1 MADLP
6 AGHTHFGHGVAHF
19 GQKPEMPC
27 FFNTFSS
34 VFRHPTMKK
43 IYLSCTLLIFLFTHA
58 FGQSLEKECE
68 EKFTIA
74 DSLVN
79 AGNLQGALDIHY
91 ELLEKLEKNPKEEE
105 DYTWLSK
112 NYYKLSNVY
121 LFLND
126 TLSTLYADKAIQ
138 SAFKTSNNALIER
151 SYSLKYYCLYDVPG
165 KSNELNFIADKCIEY
180 SLLVDNN
187 SMLAEAYMHKC
198 NALVELNQV
207 DAGDAYCRKAEALFL
222 EMDNDA
228 YLASVYSNIGNVFVK
243 SDQIEKALYYHEKGY
258 ELSLKI
264 ENLNYIIDDA
274 SNLATD
280 HYKLGNYK
288 LSSEFYKI
296 FADSLVV
303 KYEKLLDERFT
314 EADAKFKAEEKDKII
329 AQQEL
334 EAAQSKTRQNRI
346 IFGGVILLLILLGIY
361 QWYIYRQRKKK
372 DAAEQKLLKEQE
384 MNQIRTTFLENVAH
398 EIRTPITLINGH
410 LSLVLEQGDTTPEL
424 KRHVQLALDNSQR
437 LLSNS
442 NEILDLLRYKKG
454 KLPLRLTNLPLNVF
468 LKRLFY
474 SFESLAE
481 IKKVELKF
489 NSNAPDELLVHT
501 DESRLEKILGNL
513 ISNAI
518 KFSPS
523 DSTIEF
529 NVHLEPNRLT
539 IHVRDYGQG
548 IEVGEQK
555 KIFERF
561 YQSKHTDS
569 AGGVGVGLSLAKEFA
584 ESLDGNLS
592 VESQP
597 GSGSTFCFV
606 MPVNAVENK
615 TTTESEVEEPTAQR
629 EPEADL
635 AFLDEKKPH
644 VLIVEDNPEM
654 NAFLGEIL
662 SEHYS
667 CDTCFDGIEGLQKVQ
682 NTDYDLIIS
691 DVMMPNMNGFE
702 FREKM
707 LSLEKQKLIPFI
719 FLTAKVLLE
728 DKVKG
733 FDMGIDDYITKPF
746 DKIELIA
753 RIQSSL
759 ANKRERER
767 WIKDNL
773 EFVPEEGQ
781 NAEKDL
787 LIKIKSIVRENMANE
802 DFKVTDLAEAMFYS
816 QRQLSRLL
824 KKSIGLSP
832 VQYVLE
838 LRMQTAYQLLKEK
851 HYSTLS
857 EVRHHVGIPSAS
869 YFNKKFKERFGVTP
883 SELSKE

>member
-1 MADLP
+1 
-6 AGHTHFGHGVAHF
+6 
-19 GQKPEMPC
+19 
-27 FFNTFSS
+27 
-34 VFRHPTMKK
+34 MKK
-43 IYLSCTLLIFLFTHA
+43 ILFCCTLIVFIFTQAL
-58 FGQSLEKECE
+58 GQSSIEESE
-68 EKFTIA
+68 EKFKLA

-79 AGNLQGALDIHY
+79 SGDFQGALDIHY
-91 ELLEKLEKNPKEEE
+91 ALLEKLKKNPEGEEQ
-105 DYTWLSK
+105 YTLLSK
-112 NYYKLSNVY
+112 NYYKLSYVY

-126 TLSTLYADKAIQ
+126 TLSTDYAEKAIQ
-138 SAFKTSNNALIER
+138 SALKTTNNKLIET

-165 KSNELNFIADKCIEY
+165 KAKDLNFIADKCIKY
-180 SLLVDNN
+180 SLLADNN

-198 NALVELNQV
+198 NALVELKQV
-207 DAGDAYCRKAEALFL
+207 DAGDEYCRKAEALFL
-222 EMDNDA
+222 EMNDDA
-228 YLASVYSNIGNVFVK
+228 YLASVYGNIGNVFVK
-243 SDQIEKALYYHEKGY
+243 SDQIEKALYYHEKAY
-258 ELSLKI
+258 QLSLKLK
-264 ENLNYIIDDA
+264 ELNLIIDDA
-274 SNLATD
+274 QNLATD

-288 LSSEFYKI
+288 ASSEFYKV

-303 KYEKLLDERFT
+303 KYERLLDEKFT
-314 EADAKFKAEEKDKII
+314 EADAKFNAEEKNKII

-334 EAAQSKTRQNRI
+334 EAAQSESRQNRI
-346 IFGGVILLLILLGIY
+346 IFLGVTLLLILLGIY

-372 DAAEQKLLKEQE
+372 HAAEQELLKEQE

-410 LSLVLEQGDTTPEL
+410 LSLVLEQGNTTPEL
-424 KRHVQLALDNSQR
+424 ERHVQLALDNSQR
-437 LLSNS
+437 VLSNS

-468 LKRLFY
+468 LKRLYF
-474 SFESLAE
+474 SFESLSE

-489 NSNAPDELLVHT
+489 SSNAPDELLVHT

-513 ISNAI
+513 VSNAI

-523 DSTIEF
+523 ASNIEF
-529 NVHLEPNRLT
+529 NVHLEPNKLT
-539 IHVRDYGQG
+539 VNVRDYGQG
-548 IEVGEQK
+548 IEISEQK

-569 AGGVGVGLSLAKEFA
+569 IGGVGVGLSLAKEFA
-584 ESLDGNLS
+584 ESLNGDIS

-597 GSGSTFCFV
+597 GSGSTFCFA
-606 MPVNAVENK
+606 MPVNVVENETK
-615 TTTESEVEEPTAQR
+615 VQSEVEEASMQSDT
-629 EPEADL
+629 ETDL
-635 AFLDEKKPH
+635 SFFNEEKSR

-654 NAFLGEIL
+654 NAFLAEIL
-662 SEHYS
+662 SEQYS
-667 CDTCFDGIEGLQKVQ
+667 CDTCFNGIEALQKVQ
-682 NTDYDLIIS
+682 NENYDLIIS

-707 LSLEKQKLIPFI
+707 LLLEKQKLIPFI

-753 RIQSSL
+753 RIQASL
-759 ANKRERER
+759 ANKREREL

-802 DFKVTDLAEAMFYS
+802 EFKVTALAEKMFYS

-838 LRMQTAYQLLKEK
+838 LRMRTAYQLLKEK

-869 YFNKKFKERFGVTP
+869 YFNKKFKERFGVAP
-883 SELSKE
+883 SELLKE